1 MSQVHIKEFSYH
13 IAWHSHSRRPGRH
26 KSNQRGMGMEFR
38 GHTTLLAYPDPR
50 RIDIRQTIRDPLE
63 QVHVRIFNQKSVTPV
78 FVLCDMSGSMQYA
91 STKQDGSS
99 QKKIEI
105 AADIAQSVAQSATRN
120 RDLVGFIGFD
130 DVVREDWLCTL
141 SARPHTTVEM
151 AENLR
156 TYEAEEVGSRGVTE
170 IVRLLPRERSLIF
183 MVSDFHMPIAD
194 LEESLVLMQRHH
206 IVPIVLWDSSEYSDL
221 PEFGITNVTDPETGV
236 KRTLFLRKSYRDR
249 ILKSFTGRKTAIEN
263 LFLRYDMQPFFVE
276 NSFDA
281 DQLSEYFH
289 QYVAA

>member
-1 MSQVHIKEFSYH
+1 MSEQHIKEFSYH
-13 IAWHSHSRRPGRH
+13 IGWRSHSRRPGRH

-63 QVHVRIFNQKSVTPV
+63 QIHVRLFNQKSITPV
-78 FVLCDMSGSMQYA
+78 FVLCDMSGSMQYGA
-91 STKQDGSS
+91 Q
-99 QKKIEI
+99 QKKLAV

-141 SARPHTTVEM
+141 SARPHSTVEM

-156 TYEAEEVGSRGVTE
+156 DYQADEVGSRGIIDT
-170 IVRLLPRERSLIF
+170 VRLLPRERSLIF
-183 MVSDFHMPIAD
+183 MVSDFHMPISD

-206 IVPIVLWDSSEYSDL
+206 IVPVVLWDSSEYTDL
-221 PEFGITNVTDPETGV
+221 PEFGITNVTDPETGA
-236 KRTLFLRKSYRDR
+236 KRTLFLRKTYRDQ
-249 ILKSFTGRKTAIEN
+249 ILQSFADRRTAIKA
-263 LFLRYDMQPFFVE
+263 LFSRYDMEPFFVE
-276 NSFDA
+276 NQFDA
-281 DQLSEYFH
+281 DLLTDYFH

>member
-1 MSQVHIKEFSYH
+1 MSQEHIKEFSYH
-13 IAWHSHSRRPGRH
+13 IAWRSRSRRPGRH

-91 STKQDGSS
+91 STKQDGST

-151 AENLR
+151 AESLR
-156 TYEAEEVGSRGVTE
+156 TYETEEVGSRGVTE

-221 PEFGITNVTDPETGV
+221 PEFGITNVTDPETGA

-249 ILKSFTGRKTAIEN
+249 ILQSFTDRRIAIEN

>member
-1 MSQVHIKEFSYH
+1 MRTEHIKEFSYH
-13 IAWHSHSRRPGRH
+13 IGWRSHSRRPGRH

-63 QVHVRIFNQKSVTPV
+63 QVHVRLFNQKSVTPV
-78 FVLCDMSGSMQYA
+78 FVLCDMSGSMQYT
-91 STKQDGSS
+91 STRQDGTR
-99 QKKIEI
+99 QKKCEI

-130 DVVREDWLCTL
+130 DIVREDWLCTL
-141 SARPHTTVEM
+141 SARPHTTIEM

-156 TYEAEEVGSRGVTE
+156 TYQAEEVGSRGVTE

-194 LEESLVLMQRHH
+194 LEESLLLMQRHH
-206 IVPIVLWDSSEYSDL
+206 IVPIVLWDDSEYKDL
-221 PEFGITNVTDPETGV
+221 PEFGIANLTDPETGA

-249 ILKSFTGRKTAIEN
+249 ILQSFADRRKAIED

-276 NSFDA
+276 NDFDA
-281 DQLSEYFH
+281 DLLSEYFH

>member
-1 MSQVHIKEFSYH
+1 MSQEHIKEFSYH
-13 IAWHSHSRRPGRH
+13 IAWRSRSRRPGRH

-105 AADIAQSVAQSATRN
+105 AADIAQSVAQSVTRN

-141 SARPHTTVEM
+141 SARPHTTIEM
-151 AENLR
+151 AESLR

-183 MVSDFHMPIAD
+183 MVSDFHMPIVD

-221 PEFGITNVTDPETGV
+221 PEFGITNVTDPETGA

-249 ILKSFTGRKTAIEN
+249 ILQSFTDRRIAIEN

-281 DQLSEYFH
+281 NQLSEYFH

>member
-1 MSQVHIKEFSYH
+1 MSLEHIKEFSYH
-13 IAWHSHSRRPGRH
+13 IAWRSRSRRPGRH

-38 GHTTLLAYPDPR
+38 GHTTLLSYPDPR

-63 QVHVRIFNQKSVTPV
+63 QVHVRIFNQKSITPV
-78 FVLCDMSGSMQYA
+78 FVLCDLSGSMQYRT
-91 STKQDGSS
+91 SQQDGTAK
-99 QKKIEI
+99 KKIEI
-105 AADIAQSVAQSATRN
+105 AADIAQSVAHSATRN

-130 DVVREDWLCTL
+130 DIVREDWLCTL
-141 SARPHTTVEM
+141 SARPHSTVEM

-156 TYEAEEVGSRGVTE
+156 VYEAPEVGSRGVTE

-183 MVSDFHMPIAD
+183 MVSDFHMPITD

-221 PEFGITNVTDPETGV
+221 PEFGITNVTDPETGA

-249 ILKSFTGRKTAIEN
+249 ILKSFTDRRKAIED
-263 LFLRYDMQPFFVE
+263 LFLRYDMQPFFLE

>member
-1 MSQVHIKEFSYH
+1 MSEQHIKEFSYH
-13 IAWHSHSRRPGRH
+13 IAWRSRSRRPGRH

-38 GHTTLLAYPDPR
+38 GHTTLLSYPDPR

-63 QVHVRIFNQKSVTPV
+63 QIHVRIFNQKSVTPV
-78 FVLCDMSGSMQYA
+78 FVLCDMSGSMQYGN
-91 STKQDGSS
+91 TR
-99 QKKIEI
+99 KKFEV
-105 AADIAQSVAQSATRN
+105 AADIAQSVARSATRN

-141 SARPHTTVEM
+141 SARPHSIFEM

-156 TYEAEEVGSRGVTE
+156 TYAAPEVGSRGVVET
-170 IVRLLPRERSLIF
+170 VRLLPRERSLIF
-183 MVSDFHMPIAD
+183 MVSDFHMPISD

-206 IVPIVLWDSSEYSDL
+206 IVPVVLWDSSEYTDL
-221 PEFGITNVTDPETGV
+221 PEFGITNVTDPESGV
-236 KRTLFLRKSYRDR
+236 KRTLFLRKAYRDR
-249 ILKSFTGRKTAIEN
+249 ILQSFTDRRKAIEN
-263 LFLRYDMQPFFVE
+263 LFSRYDMQPFFVE

-281 DQLSEYFH
+281 DLLSEYFH

>member
-1 MSQVHIKEFSYH
+1 MQTHIKEFSYH
-13 IAWHSHSRRPGRH
+13 IAWRSRSRRPGRH

-91 STKQDGSS
+91 TTKQDGSS

-141 SARPHTTVEM
+141 SSRPHTTVEM
-151 AENLR
+151 AESLR
-156 TYEAEEVGSRGVTE
+156 TYEATEVGSRGVMET
-170 IVRLLPRERSLIF
+170 VRLLPRERSLIF
-183 MVSDFHMPIAD
+183 MVSDFHMPIID

-206 IVPIVLWDSSEYSDL
+206 IVPIVLWDSSEYRDL
-221 PEFGITNVTDPETGV
+221 PEFGITNVTDPETGA

-249 ILKSFTGRKTAIEN
+249 ILQSFSDRRVAIEN

>member
-1 MSQVHIKEFSYH
+1 MSQKHIKEFSYH
-13 IAWHSHSRRPGRH
+13 IAWRSHSRRPGRH

-38 GHTTLLAYPDPR
+38 GHTTLLSYPDPR

-91 STKQDGSS
+91 GSRQDGST
-99 QKKIEI
+99 QKKIEV

-141 SARPHTTVEM
+141 STRPHTTIEM

-156 TYEAEEVGSRGVTE
+156 NYTPQEVGSRG
-170 IVRLLPRERSLIF
+170 IVETVGLLPRERSLIF
-183 MVSDFHMPIAD
+183 MVSDFHMPISD
-194 LEESLVLMQRHH
+194 LEEALVLMQRHH
-206 IVPIVLWDSSEYSDL
+206 IVPVVLWDSSEYTDL
-221 PEFGITNVTDPETGV
+221 PEFGIASVTDPETGA
-236 KRTLFLRKSYRDR
+236 KRTLFLRKAYRDR
-249 ILKSFTGRKTAIEN
+249 ILQSFADRRKAIED
-263 LFLRYDMQPFFVE
+263 LFLRFDMQPFFVQ

>member
-1 MSQVHIKEFSYH
+1 MRPEHIKEFTYH
-13 IAWHSHSRRPGRH
+13 IGWRSRSRRPGRH

-38 GHTTLLAYPDPR
+38 GHTTLLSYPDPR

-63 QVHVRIFNQKSVTPV
+63 QIHVRIFNQKSVTPV
-78 FVLCDMSGSMQYA
+78 FVLCDMSGSMQYGGA
-91 STKQDGSS
+91 

-105 AADIAQSVAQSATRN
+105 AAEITQSVAQSATHN

-141 SARPHTTVEM
+141 STRPHMTIEM
-151 AENLR
+151 AENLKS
-156 TYEAEEVGSRGVTE
+156 YEPPEVGSSALIET
-170 IVRLLPRERSLIF
+170 VRLLPRERSLIF
-183 MVSDFHMPIAD
+183 MVSDFHMPISD

-206 IVPIVLWDSSEYSDL
+206 IVPVVLWDSSEYADL
-221 PEFGITNVTDPETGV
+221 PEFGITNLTDPETGA
-236 KRTLFLRKSYRDR
+236 KRTLFLRKEYRNR
-249 ILKSFTGRKTAIEN
+249 ILKSFEDRRKMIEN
-263 LFLRYDMQPFFVE
+263 LFLQFDMQPFFVE

-281 DQLSEYFH
+281 DLLSEYFH

>member
-1 MSQVHIKEFSYH
+1 MQQPIQEFSYH
-13 IAWHSHSRRPGRH
+13 IAWRSRSRRPGRH

-38 GHTTLLAYPDPR
+38 GHTTLLSYPDPR
-50 RIDIRQTIRDPLE
+50 RIDIRQTIRDPME
-63 QVHVRIFNQKSVTPV
+63 QVHVRIFNQKSVTPI

-91 STKQDGSS
+91 GAKQDGSS

-141 SARPHTTVEM
+141 SARPHTTIEM

-156 TYEAEEVGSRGVTE
+156 SYTVEEVGSRGVIET
-170 IVRLLPRERSLIF
+170 VRLLPRERSLIF

-206 IVPIVLWDSSEYSDL
+206 IVPIVLWDSTEYINL
-221 PEFGITNVTDPETGV
+221 PPFGITNVTDPETGA
-236 KRTLFLRKSYRDR
+236 KRTLFLRKAYREKILQSFADR
-249 ILKSFTGRKTAIEN
+249 RKTIED

-281 DQLSEYFH
+281 NQLSEYFH

>member
-1 MSQVHIKEFSYH
+1 MQELIKEFSYH
-13 IAWHSHSRRPGRH
+13 IAWRSRSRRPGRH

-38 GHTTLLAYPDPR
+38 GHTTLLSYPDPR
-50 RIDIRQTIRDPLE
+50 RIDIRQTIRDPME

-78 FVLCDMSGSMQYA
+78 FVLCDMSGSMQYG
-91 STKQDGSS
+91 STKQDGRTI
-99 QKKIEI
+99 KKIEI
-105 AADIAQSVAQSATRN
+105 AADIAQSIAQSATRN

-130 DVVREDWLCTL
+130 DIVREDWLCTL
-141 SARPHTTVEM
+141 SARPHTTLEM

-156 TYEAEEVGSRGVTE
+156 SYIAPEVGSRGVIET
-170 IVRLLPRERSLIF
+170 VRLLPRERSLIF

-206 IVPIVLWDSSEYSDL
+206 IVPVVLWDSTEYSDL
-221 PEFGITNVTDPETGV
+221 PEFGITNVTDPETGA
-236 KRTLFLRKSYRDR
+236 KRTLFLRKAYRDR
-249 ILKSFTGRKTAIEN
+249 ILQSFAARRKTIED

>member
-1 MSQVHIKEFSYH
+1 MMQQPIKEFSYH
-13 IAWHSHSRRPGRH
+13 IAWRSRSRRPGRH

-38 GHTTLLAYPDPR
+38 GHTSLLSYPDPR
-50 RIDIRQTIRDPLE
+50 RIDIRQTIRDPME

-91 STKQDGSS
+91 GSRQDGST

-141 SARPHTTVEM
+141 SARPHTTIEM

-156 TYEAEEVGSRGVTE
+156 TYAVEEVGSRGVVDT
-170 IVRLLPRERSLIF
+170 VRLLPRERSLIF

-194 LEESLVLMQRHH
+194 LEESLVLMQGHH
-206 IVPIVLWDSSEYSDL
+206 IVPIVLWDSTEYTDL
-221 PEFGITNVTDPETGV
+221 PQFGITNVTDPETGA
-236 KRTLFLRKSYRDR
+236 KRTLFLRKAYRESILQSFADR
-249 ILKSFTGRKTAIEN
+249 RKIIEN

-281 DQLSEYFH
+281 DKLSDYFH

>member
-1 MSQVHIKEFSYH
+1 MLPEHIKEFSYH
-13 IAWHSHSRRPGRH
+13 IAWRSRSRRPGRH

-38 GHTTLLAYPDPR
+38 GHTTLLSYPDPR
-50 RIDIRQTIRDPLE
+50 RIDIRQTIRDPME

-91 STKQDGSS
+91 ASKQDGST

-141 SARPHTTVEM
+141 SARPHTTIEM

-156 TYEAEEVGSRGVTE
+156 NYEALEVGSRGIVET
-170 IVRLLPRERSLIF
+170 VRLLPRERSLIF
-183 MVSDFHMPIAD
+183 MVSDFHMPISD

-206 IVPIVLWDSSEYSDL
+206 IVPVVLWDSSEYIDL
-221 PEFGITNVTDPETGV
+221 PEFGITNVTDPETGA
-236 KRTLFLRKSYRDR
+236 KRTLFLRKTYRNR
-249 ILKSFTGRKTAIEN
+249 ILQSFTDRRKAIES
-263 LFLRYDMQPFFVE
+263 LFLRYDMHPFFVE

>member
-1 MSQVHIKEFSYH
+1 MSEQHIKEFSYH
-13 IAWHSHSRRPGRH
+13 IGWRSHSRRPGRH

-63 QVHVRIFNQKSVTPV
+63 QIHVRLFNQKSVTPV
-78 FVLCDMSGSMQYA
+78 FVLCDLSGSMQYGA
-91 STKQDGSS
+91 K
-99 QKKIEI
+99 QKKLAV

-141 SARPHTTVEM
+141 SARPHSTVEM

-156 TYEAEEVGSRGVTE
+156 DYQAAEVGSRGVIDT
-170 IVRLLPRERSLIF
+170 VRLLPRERSLIF
-183 MVSDFHMPIAD
+183 MVSDFHMPISD

-206 IVPIVLWDSSEYSDL
+206 IVPVVLWDSTEYTDL
-221 PEFGITNVTDPETGV
+221 PEFGITNVTDPETGA
-236 KRTLFLRKSYRDR
+236 KRTLFLRKAYREQ
-249 ILKSFTGRKTAIEN
+249 ILQSFAERRELIKS
-263 LFLRYDMQPFFVE
+263 LFSRYDMEPFFVE
-276 NSFDA
+276 NHFDA
-281 DQLSEYFH
+281 DLLTDYFH

>member
-1 MSQVHIKEFSYH
+1 MHPEHIKEFSYH
-13 IAWHSHSRRPGRH
+13 IGWRSRSRRPGRH

-38 GHTTLLAYPDPR
+38 GHTTLLSYPDPR

-63 QVHVRIFNQKSVTPV
+63 QIHVRIFNQKSITPV
-78 FVLCDMSGSMQYA
+78 FVLCDMSGSMQY
-91 STKQDGSS
+91 GSI

-105 AADIAQSVAQSATRN
+105 AADITQSVAQSATHN

-141 SARPHTTVEM
+141 SARPHMAIEM
-151 AENLR
+151 AENLKN
-156 TYEAEEVGSRGVTE
+156 YLPAEVGSSALIDTVS
-170 IVRLLPRERSLIF
+170 LLPRERSLIF
-183 MVSDFHMPIAD
+183 MVSDFHMPIKD
-194 LEESLVLMQRHH
+194 LEEALVLMQRHH
-206 IVPIVLWDSSEYSDL
+206 IVPVVLWDSSEYTDL
-221 PEFGITNVTDPETGV
+221 PEFGITSVTDPETGA
-236 KRTLFLRKSYRDR
+236 KRTLFLRKEYRDR
-249 ILKSFTGRKTAIEN
+249 ILKSFADRRKVIEN
-263 LFLRYDMQPFFVE
+263 LFLHFDMQPFFVE